1 MGTKSQDRALSTL
14 NVAIEALNLAKEVS
28 GIAPAK
34 AVFGSVSALLG
45 MIRIRFLQFCDYQ
58 LQVHAFFFFGNHPG
72 SRVFRTLW
80 SIKPITSNSD

>member
-45 MIRIRFLQFCDYQ
+45 MIRVRFLQFCDYQ
-58 LQVHAFFFFGNHPG
+58 LRVHAYSG
-72 SRVFRTLW
+72 LW